1 MKERLKG
8 LRNVLNLTQQEFAD
22 RIGIQRGTYAKY
34 EVGRNE
40 PIDAVIRLICQTFH
54 VNETWLRTGEGDMFV
69 EVSRDDELQRLIDAS
84 MNDEAGEF
92 KRRIAA
98 AVMRLSPEQLRICTD
113 WIKDTFNLVDAA
125 AAGSGEDQ
133 KEKEIQAKLASYEAE
148 LRAEAASGK
157 SRVSQVGNAN
167 GDKDM
172 IVSAG

>member
-1 MKERLKG
+1 MKERIKE
-8 LRNVLNLTQQEFAD
+8 LRKRLGLTQQEFAD
-22 RIGIQRGTYAKY
+22 KLGIKRGSIGNY
-34 EVGRNE
+34 ELGRNV
-40 PIDAVIRLICQTFH
+40 PVDSVIALICDRCH

-84 MNDEAGEF
+84 MNDEAGEI

-98 AVMRLSPEQLRICTD
+98 AVIRLSPEQLRICTD

-148 LRAEAASGK
+148 LRAEAASDK
-157 SRVSQVGNAN
+157 SGVTHDGSEYIA
-167 GDKDM
+167 DE
-172 IVSAG
+172 A

>member
-1 MKERLKG
+1 MKERIKE
-8 LRNVLNLTQQEFAD
+8 LRKRLGFTQQEFAD
-22 RIGIQRGTYAKY
+22 KLGIKRGSIGNY
-34 EVGRNE
+34 ELGRNI
-40 PIDAVIRLICQTFH
+40 PVDSVIALICDRCH

-84 MNDEAGEF
+84 MNDEAGEI

-98 AVMRLSPEQLRICTD
+98 AVIRLSPEQLRICTD

-148 LRAEAASGK
+148 LRAEAASDK
-157 SRVSQVGNAN
+157 SGVTHDGSEYIA
-167 GDKDM
+167 DE
-172 IVSAG
+172 A